1 MAEKTI
7 KKAEMDAKTAEMK
20 QEASDM
26 LTGNDNS
33 PEMGDLIEGETRS
46 GLKFKINAAIREDT
60 RVLYLLT
67 RMQTESLP
75 IMEKSKALFNLMEV
89 IFGSGEGFF
98 TFQNEVAYRHGGI
111 VNTQTLMEEISD
123 IIEATKLKN

>member
-1 MAEKTI
+1 MTDLVK
-7 KKAEMDAKTAEMK
+7 DPV
-20 QEASDM
+20 QN
-26 LTGNDNS
+26 NDTS
-33 PEMGDLIEGETRS
+33 PVMGELIEGETRS
-46 GLKFKINAAIREDT
+46 GLKFKINAAVREDT

-111 VNTQTLMEEISD
+111 VNTQTLMDEVSD
-123 IIEATKLKN
+123 IIEAAKLKN

>member
-1 MAEKTI
+1 MAEKKI

-33 PEMGDLIEGETRS
+33 PEMGDLIKGETRS

-75 IMEKSKALFNLMEV
+75 TMEKSKALFNLMEV
-89 IFGSGEGFF
+89 IFGSGESFL

-111 VNTQTLMEEISD
+111 VNTQTLMEEVSD
-123 IIEATKLKN
+123 IIEAAKLKN

>member
-7 KKAEMDAKTAEMK
+7 NKAEMDAKTAEMK

-33 PEMGDLIEGETRS
+33 PEMEDLIEGETRS

-75 IMEKSKALFNLMEV
+75 IM
-89 IFGSGEGFF
+89 
-98 TFQNEVAYRHGGI
+98 
-111 VNTQTLMEEISD
+111 
-123 IIEATKLKN
+123 

>member
-1 MAEKTI
+1 MAEKKN
-7 KKAEMDAKTAEMK
+7 KKAEMTDLVKDPV
-20 QEASDM
+20 QN
-26 LTGNDNS
+26 NDTS
-33 PEMGDLIEGETRS
+33 PVMGELIEGETRS
-46 GLKFKINAAIREDT
+46 GLKFKINAAVREDT

-111 VNTQTLMEEISD
+111 VNTQTLMDEVSD
-123 IIEATKLKN
+123 IIEAAKLKN